1 MMRQQKKTILASL
14 LLLAVL
20 CPTMAAATMYAY
32 LDAKGDRHYKEVK
45 DVPNKGRSKII
56 ARKLNNSSSRTN
68 TAREYDILRAEPQA
82 LDGYIQAAALN
93 HQVDPLLIRA
103 VIKAESNFDS
113 NAVSAK
119 GAQGLM
125 QLMPGTA
132 KNLSVAN
139 PFDPLQ
145 NINGGTKYL
154 RRLLDSYNG
163 DIWLSL
169 AAYNA
174 GPGNVTPQGMKAYI
188 PETQEYVAKVMGHYS
203 LYRNGMASMSN
214 ITHNKR
220 KKE

>member
-1 MMRQQKKTILASL
+1 MIGQHKKTILASL
-14 LLLAVL
+14 LLLAVIW
-20 CPTMAAATMYAY
+20 PAMAGATMYAY
-32 LDAKGDRHYKEVK
+32 LDARGDRHYKE
-45 DVPNKGRSKII
+45 VPNKGRSKII
-56 ARKLNNSSSRTN
+56 VRKLNNPASRTSL
-68 TAREYDILRAEPQA
+68 TRGHGGIRAEPQA
-82 LDGYIQAAALN
+82 LDGYIQTAALN
-93 HQVDPLLIRA
+93 HQVDPFLIRA

-132 KNLSVAN
+132 KDLSVAN

-174 GPGNVTPQGMKAYI
+174 GPGNVTPHGMKAYI
-188 PETQEYVAKVMGHYS
+188 HETQEYVAKVMGHYS
-203 LYRNGMASMSN
+203 LYRNGMASMSY
-214 ITHNKR
+214 ITINKR

>member
-1 MMRQQKKTILASL
+1 MIGKQKKIIFASL

-20 CPTMAAATMYAY
+20 WPAMAGATMYAY
-32 LDAKGDRHYKEVK
+32 LDAKGDRHYK
-45 DVPNKGRSKII
+45 DVPNKGRCKII
-56 ARKLNNSSSRTN
+56 TRKLNNPASRTSLP
-68 TAREYDILRAEPQA
+68 RGHGGLRAEPQA
-82 LDGYIQAAALN
+82 LDGYIQTAALN

-132 KNLSVAN
+132 KNLSVTN

-154 RRLLDSYNG
+154 RRLLDNYNG

-174 GPGNVTPQGMKAYI
+174 GPGNVTPQGMKASI

-203 LYRNGMASMSN
+203 LYRNGMASMSY
-214 ITHNKR
+214 ITINKR
-220 KKE
+220 

>member
-1 MMRQQKKTILASL
+1 MIGQQKKTILASL
-14 LLLAVL
+14 LLLAVFW
-20 CPTMAAATMYAY
+20 PAMAGATMYAY
-32 LDAKGDRHYKEVK
+32 LDAKGDRHYKEV
-45 DVPNKGRSKII
+45 PNKGRCKII

-68 TAREYDILRAEPQA
+68 PAQGYGTLRADSQA
-82 LDGYIQAAALN
+82 LEGYIQTAALN
-93 HQVDPLLIRA
+93 HHVDPLLIRA

-113 NAVSAK
+113 KAVSAK

-132 KNLSVAN
+132 KKLSVAN

-188 PETQEYVAKVMGHYS
+188 PETQEYVARVMGHYS
-203 LYRNGMASMSN
+203 LYRSGMASMSN
-214 ITHNKR
+214 ITINK
-220 KKE
+220 K

>member
-14 LLLAVL
+14 LLFAVFW
-20 CPTMAAATMYAY
+20 PTVAGATMYAY
-32 LDAKGDRHYKEVK
+32 LDAKGDRHYK
-45 DVPNKGRSKII
+45 DVSNNGRCKII
-56 ARKLNNSSSRTN
+56 ARKLNNPASRTSL
-68 TAREYDILRAEPQA
+68 TRGHGGLRTEPLA
-82 LDGYIQAAALN
+82 LDGYIQTAALN
-93 HQVDPLLIRA
+93 HQVDPLLIKA

-188 PETQEYVAKVMGHYS
+188 PETQEYVTKVMGHYS
-203 LYRNGMASMSN
+203 LYRNGMASLSN
-214 ITHNKR
+214 ITVNKR